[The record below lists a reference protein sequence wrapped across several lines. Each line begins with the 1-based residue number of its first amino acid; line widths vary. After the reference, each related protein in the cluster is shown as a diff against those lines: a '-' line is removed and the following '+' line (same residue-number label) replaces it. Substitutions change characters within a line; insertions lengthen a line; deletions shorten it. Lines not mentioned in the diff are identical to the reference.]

1 MVTHSDHIVVSTLSK
16 INRKSLKQTV
26 VEQILAAIETAELK
40 AGERV
45 TELGLG
51 GRLGVSQPTI
61 REALIEL
68 EKQGFVERKPPRKTF
83 ITVLTRRDI
92 AEIYRV
98 RTPLEILA
106 VKLLIEAR
114 VNDLKYSESAY
125 REMLEC
131 ATDENMPNFLRA
143 DLNFHRGLWHATSNR
158 HLSGALELLVPKL
171 LAFGIIRHVQ
181 PPRERLVEVAEMHGQ
196 LLVLIREQKQ
206 QEAVALMEAS
216 LRQAW
221 ADDSQ
226 LPEEPPSQ
234 V

>member
-1 MVTHSDHIVVSTLSK
+1 MRK
-16 INRKSLKQTV
+16 INRKSLKQNV
-26 VEQILAAIETAELK
+26 VEQTLAAIESGELK

-51 GRLGVSQPTI
+51 TRLGVSQPTI

-106 VKLLIEAR
+106 VQLLIEAS
-114 VNDLKYSESAY
+114 VSDLEHSERAY
-125 REMLEC
+125 REMIEY
-131 ATDENMPNFLRA
+131 ANTENMANFLRA
-143 DLNFHRGLWHATSNR
+143 DLNFHRGLWHATGNR
-158 HLSGALELLVPKL
+158 HLSCTLELLVPKL
-171 LAFGIIRHVQ
+171 LAFGIIRHAQ

-196 LLVLIREQKQ
+196 LLLLIHEGKEQA
-206 QEAVALMEAS
+206 AVALMEAS
-216 LRQAW
+216 LWQAW
-221 ADDSQ
+221 EDDSQ
-226 LPEEPPSQ
+226 LAEKSPSQ
-234 V
+234 VQQLT